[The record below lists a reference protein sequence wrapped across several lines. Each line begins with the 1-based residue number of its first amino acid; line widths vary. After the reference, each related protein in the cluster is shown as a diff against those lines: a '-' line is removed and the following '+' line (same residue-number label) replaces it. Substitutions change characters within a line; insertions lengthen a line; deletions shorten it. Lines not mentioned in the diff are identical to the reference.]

1 MKSKKV
7 PARSGKKLV
16 RILFISALVIL
27 AAAAL
32 LVRFPPRI
40 ADGAWHAES
49 RIVMIAK
56 GILFGALFAL
66 VGLIATEGMSGSDVL
81 LLPAPILAGLLPVIL
96 AVFGLIWGIK
106 VEPTRYLI
114 LDGSVYT
121 RKDEKVCME
130 RAGKDQA
137 PDFAVPSSVGGF
149 PLAYIGN
156 GCFRGASYESV
167 TIPGTV
173 SGIGKRAFAGSA
185 LQRLVIED
193 GGTLTLM
200 SGAFKRCKSLQTVM
214 IRRKDV
220 KIEKN
225 AFRGDAVLET
235 VTVEGDCLIT
245 GKGVFLG
252 CPKLRSFVCR
262 GSIDLQDEVS
272 NPFARCPEVVLYCGR
287 VASSVLRREA
297 RTEPFSAYEALNGGT

>member
-1 MKSKKV
+1 MKSKKA

-16 RILFISALVIL
+16 RILFISTLVIL
-27 AAAAL
+27 AASAL

-56 GILFGALFAL
+56 GVLFGALFAL
-66 VGLIATEGMSGSDVL
+66 VGLIATEGMSGGDTL
-81 LLPAPILAGLLPVIL
+81 LLPAPVLAGLLPVIL

-106 VEPTRYLI
+106 AEPTRYLI

-121 RKDEKVCME
+121 LRDEKVCME
-130 RAGKDQA
+130 RAGKAQDT
-137 PDFAVPSSVGGF
+137 DFSVPSTVGGF

-156 GCFRGASYESV
+156 GCFKGSAYESV
-167 TIPGTV
+167 TIPESVT
-173 SGIGKRAFAGSA
+173 GIGKRAFAGSA
-185 LQRLVIED
+185 LRRVVIED
-193 GGTLTLM
+193 GEALTLM
-200 SGAFKRCKSLQTVM
+200 SGAFKRCKSLQTVTFL
-214 IRRKDV
+214 RTSV

-235 VTVEGDCLIT
+235 VTFEGDCLIT
-245 GKGVFLG
+245 GNGVFLG
-252 CPKLRSFVCR
+252 CPKLRSFACR
-262 GSIDLQDEVS
+262 GSIDLRDEVS

-297 RTEPFSAYEALNGGT
+297 RTEPFGAYEALNGA